1 MVFGLDDILE
11 GVVISDI
18 LYFIGSA
25 LFSETAVASSVEG
38 TSLVV
43 QDLLGDTGLE
53 AVIDLA
59 KNETTGLLANEIN
72 VPLFQQEGVSLW
84 EEEGLTQSGNLTKNG
99 FIDRVKTI
107 AKGLSDKGVNIGSTE
122 GRDVLRKIVKKAI
135 ELGKSGVKEALKPKY
150 IIPAVLGSGGIAGV
164 GGAIKLFKKK
174 ARRALKPL
182 EPLIKPE
189 TSQDLMSDL
198 P

>member
-122 GRDVLRKIVKKAI
+122 GRDVLRKIVKKA
-135 ELGKSGVKEALKPKY
+135 LKPKY